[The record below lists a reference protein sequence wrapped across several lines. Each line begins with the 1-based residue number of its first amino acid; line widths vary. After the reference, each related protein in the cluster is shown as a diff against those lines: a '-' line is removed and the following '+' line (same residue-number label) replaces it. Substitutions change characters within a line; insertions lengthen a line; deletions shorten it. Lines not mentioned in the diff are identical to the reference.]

1 MKVKKEKFMSSTK
14 QHHLWL
20 ILGLITGVLFI
31 WLTLSVYLQTNFVKE
46 FDQIIATFIQTNR
59 TPGKTSFF
67 LFITTLGNPLPH
79 IGFILLLVAW
89 LIYSKHYRLLSFA
102 ALALLLDTSGNQ
114 VIKQLIERPRPLH
127 KLISIGGYSFP
138 SGHST
143 GTTVLLGSI
152 MIIAAVLVKTNWRRW
167 LIYLGSFMGILL
179 IGISRIYLN
188 VHYPTDVLGGFLL
201 GTTIVLLTAYF
212 VLPGKKELIQ
222 K

>member
-1 MKVKKEKFMSSTK
+1 MQLLSK
-14 QHHLWL
+14 L
-20 ILGLITGVLFI
+20 IELPAKL
-31 WLTLSVYLQTNFVKE
+31 
-46 FDQIIATFIQTNR
+46 A
-59 TPGKTSFF
+59 FF

>member
-1 MKVKKEKFMSSTK
+1 
-14 QHHLWL
+14 
-20 ILGLITGVLFI
+20 
-31 WLTLSVYLQTNFVKE
+31 
-46 FDQIIATFIQTNR
+46 
-59 TPGKTSFF
+59 
-67 LFITTLGNPLPH
+67 
-79 IGFILLLVAW
+79 
-89 LIYSKHYRLLSFA
+89 
-102 ALALLLDTSGNQ
+102 
-114 VIKQLIERPRPLH
+114 
-127 KLISIGGYSFP
+127 
-138 SGHST
+138 
-143 GTTVLLGSI
+143 